1 MDKYHPK
8 QRGPALNN
16 NRNKK
21 KPKRNLKGRVAK
33 EAAKA
38 HDLYLRGEMSITAL
52 TNLVKE
58 GKAVM
63 DAYEAALADV
73 ENHIKTVREQNQIAH
88 FKSQC

>member
-1 MDKYHPK
+1 MDNRNP
-8 QRGPALNN
+8 QREPALK

-21 KPKRNLKGRVAK
+21 KPKRNLKGRLAN

-58 GKAVM
+58 GKAVL